1 MEGWQNMNYSKNSNF
16 LKNSKKHEQC
26 SSFDNLQTTDN
37 GFTEI
42 PSKSKT
48 QKKKEAT
55 ALQVLGEKLVKLP
68 AKQLEKIDLPED
80 VYDAVRFARTIRK
93 YGALKR
99 HMRYIGTLMRKID
112 HIPVQEALYN
122 IEQGY

>member
-1 MEGWQNMNYSKNSNF
+1 MEDWQNMSYSKNS
-16 LKNSKKHEQC
+16 KNSKKDEQC
-26 SSFDNLQTTDN
+26 SSSDNLETTDN
-37 GFTEI
+37 VFTDI

-55 ALQVLGEKLVKLP
+55 ALQMLGERLVKLP
-68 AKQLEKIDLPED
+68 AKQLEKIELPKD
-80 VYDAVRFARTIRK
+80 VYDAVRFAKTIRK

-99 HMRYIGTLMRKID
+99 HMQYIGTLMRKID
-112 HIPVQEALYN
+112 STPVQEALYN

>member
-1 MEGWQNMNYSKNSNF
+1 MEGWQNMSYS
-16 LKNSKKHEQC
+16 KNSKKHEKC
-26 SSFDNLQTTDN
+26 SSCSKESIQTTDN

-42 PSKSKT
+42 ASKSKT

-55 ALQVLGEKLVKLP
+55 ALQMLGERLVKLP
-68 AKQLEKIDLPED
+68 AKQLGKIDLPED

-99 HMRYIGTLMRKID
+99 HMQYIGTLMRKID
-112 HIPVQEALYN
+112 PTPVQEALYN